1 VYRWAEHT
9 GELELE
15 IEAPD
20 EQGVYADAVAA
31 LAELL
36 GDDGGDAE
44 ATTRRVAVEAAD
56 RPRLLAELLA
66 ELAFLA
72 EVDGFVAE
80 RLEHVDAAEDRLAA
94 VVRGRPGSP
103 PHLVKAVTYH
113 RLAFEPA
120 AGGFRATVVLDV

>member
-1 VYRWAEHT
+1 VYRWAEHI
-9 GELELE
+9 GELALE
-15 IEAPD
+15 IEAAD
-20 EQGVYADAVAA
+20 EHAVYAEAVAA

-36 GDDGGDAE
+36 GDDGDAE
-44 ATTRRVAVEAAD
+44 PAMREVAVEADD

-72 EVDGFVAE
+72 EVDGFVPAALE
-80 RLEHVDAAEDRLAA
+80 RLDRGERRLAA
-94 VVRGRPGSP
+94 TVRGRLGAP

-120 AGGFRATVVLDV
+120 DGGFRATVILDV